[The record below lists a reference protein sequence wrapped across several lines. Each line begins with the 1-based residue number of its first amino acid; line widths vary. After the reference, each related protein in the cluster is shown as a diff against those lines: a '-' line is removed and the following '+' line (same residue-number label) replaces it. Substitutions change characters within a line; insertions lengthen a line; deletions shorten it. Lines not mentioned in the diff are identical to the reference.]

1 MKQPAWSL
9 LIASATFIPLIKVGT
24 SGGLANGIKLTE
36 TSLRCDCMCFSRATT
51 ALHLF
56 CSDNPE
62 GKKRLSHF
70 QEQYWQLVA
79 GP

>member
-1 MKQPAWSL
+1 MKQPVWSL

-24 SGGLANGIKLTE
+24 SGGLAN
-36 TSLRCDCMCFSRATT
+36 

-56 CSDNPE
+56 CSDHPE